1 MIGHFDKVMRKGR
14 SGQATAEYII
24 IVALVAVA
32 AITVIT
38 FFGGQIKNLFS
49 HSTAKLAGD
58 ADDQYEDDASETAEE
73 AVGEREAD
81 TNIGNF

>member
-1 MIGHFDKVMRKGR
+1 MIGHFDRAMRRGR

-38 FFGGQIKNLFS
+38 FFGGQIKGLFS
-49 HSTAKLAGD
+49 HSTAKLAGEED
-58 ADDQYEDDASETAEE
+58 TEYSDDASEIAEE
-73 AVGEREAD
+73 AVGEREKS
-81 TNIGNF
+81 NNLGNF